1 MVFSLDSSLVLVAV
15 VGLWLVWVAPSA
27 LRRSLPDLATTGQPA
42 AGAGADRARG
52 IMLMTTP
59 QDRTT
64 PDGADRPAD
73 SAVATAPADSGTGH
87 AAPAGASRRTP
98 SLVLRP
104 GRLAIAVVGLVALA
118 VGLVTLLLGVFGVV
132 SLLVPLLCFALGAA
146 SIALLRVLAV
156 RARRARV
163 DRAFADAMG
172 PAYAE
177 DPEPV
182 AAPSTRPGPVRATAL
197 FDAEEADARPLTPME
212 LRTAALAVAQG
223 SSAVDVRPDVDAA
236 DPEDPAPEDASPVRS
251 TPSAGERAGA
261 TAWVP
266 VEVPRP
272 TYVDAAK
279 AERVAPLPLDL
290 PEAPK
295 ASTTVPIK
303 AAEAAVRRAAAADG
317 DAGQGAATAHEEAT
331 GAAVRGAGEAAAKH
345 GSTGLDLDGVLQR
358 RRA

>member
-27 LRRSLPDLATTGQPA
+27 LRRGLPDVATTGQSAVGPGTHRSA
-42 AGAGADRARG
+42 A
-52 IMLMTTP
+52 IMMMTTP
-59 QDRTT
+59 QDLTT
-64 PDGADRPAD
+64 PDGAGPPAEGW
-73 SAVATAPADSGTGH
+73 APTSPAESGTSH
-87 AAPAGASRRTP
+87 ADPDGASRRTP
-98 SLVLRP
+98 SFALRR
-104 GRLAIAVVGLVALA
+104 GRLAIAVVGLVALTVA
-118 VGLVTLLLGVFGVV
+118 LVTLLLGVFGIV
-132 SLLVPLLCFALGAA
+132 SLLVPLICLALGVA

-177 DPEPV
+177 DSEPV
-182 AAPSTRPGPVRATAL
+182 AAPITRSEPVRATTL
-197 FDAEEADARPLTPME
+197 FDAEEADVRPLTPME
-212 LRTAALAVAQG
+212 LRTAALAQG
-223 SSAVDVRPDVDAA
+223 SSAVDVLPEATDAA
-236 DPEDPAPEDASPVRS
+236 APEDPAPEGASPVRP
-251 TPSAGERAGA
+251 TPHPGGRAGA

-303 AAEAAVRRAAAADG
+303 AAEAAVRRAAASAG
-317 DAGQGAATAHEEAT
+317 DVEQESSAAHEELSAP
-331 GAAVRGAGEAAAKH
+331 AAGSAGEATAKH
-345 GSTGLDLDGVLQR
+345 GPSGLDLDGVLQR